1 MHFCAFVLIYYIIII
16 IIIIIIFLLS
26 QENGQASRGS
36 NDIPTRLAPCRT
48 PILCRQTQR
57 KVLLKK
63 RGKKEGGLG
72 QNPQTQT
79 RNKAEKNRRKEKTG
93 NNSLRDP
100 RAREP
105 TPVQEEFS
113 LKTLRQHRKPNRAL
127 CRVTQIS
134 QQICTT
140 ISFPK
145 DVRGNDLYTL
155 VTSVMPT
162 VTEQNWNRGAIFKD
176 QQSTR

>member
-1 MHFCAFVLIYYIIII
+1 MEEIFTYGVLCVSNIYIF
-16 IIIIIIFLLS
+16 FLLS
-26 QENGQASRGS
+26 QENGQASRRS
-36 NDIPTRLAPCRT
+36 NDIPTRLAPRRT

-79 RNKAEKNRRKEKTG
+79 RNKAEKNRRKEKTW
-93 NNSLRDP
+93 NNNLRDP

-105 TPVQEEFS
+105 TPVQEEVS
-113 LKTLRQHRKPNRAL
+113 LMTLRQHRKPNCAL

-140 ISFPK
+140 VSFPK

-162 VTEQNWNRGAIFKD
+162 VTEQNRNRGAIFKD
-176 QQSTR
+176 Q